1 MRAEQVSIAQRWRR
15 PCSDLEYRLRRSD
28 AVQASENALSAR
40 KSQFHLQ
47 TWLRAA
53 VTQLERALTAANQTL
68 YHRHPKPRAIA
79 LTTRRNAAVK
89 GSGHALKLIL
99 RNAWPAVPDQ

>member
-28 AVQASENALSAR
+28 AVQASEKCSKCAE
-40 KSQFHLQ
+40 KSISPPDL
-47 TWLRAA
+47 APGCS
-53 VTQLERALTAANQTL
+53 TQLERALTAANQTL